1 MRPTVLDG
9 LQGCQVDEIMVDAGH
24 LTTVQE
30 PRSVCDLIE
39 KWARKN
45 PSHTAILCEEGR
57 RVSYRDLDDAA
68 SRIAWLLQQKGVRPG
83 DLIPVLATR
92 SPEMIASF
100 LGILKAG
107 ACYVPIDIEAWSE
120 DRIESTLRR
129 VSARVVVDLGGRSG
143 TLPDCDLVS
152 CHEVEAAFWP
162 AAAGQESGR
171 ESGRELPQSQIRPED
186 LAYIIFTSGTTS
198 TPKGVMIPHRALL
211 NYVQQ
216 GDEEAPFNAN
226 ATPEDIT
233 LLIFSPGF
241 DACTGLVFSTLC
253 NGAQVMIPS
262 SADFLGCVTRV
273 TILTATPSVL
283 AAIQDPQTCPKLRT
297 IVLGGEA
304 PPPWLIRKWWAPGTT
319 VSLSPFPFTSSHA
332 REEIMT
338 LNRPQHI
345 QRVRTHRD
353 NHLLLNRESIS

>member
-1 MRPTVLDG
+1 METIRPTVPNG
-9 LQGCQVDEIMVDAGH
+9 LREHQLYENMVSTKHIAIMEEH
-24 LTTVQE
+24 K
-30 PRSVCDLIE
+30 SVCDLIDQL
-39 KWARKN
+39 AREIPN
-45 PSHTAILCEEGR
+45 HTAILCEGGK
-57 RVSYRDLDDAA
+57 RVSYRDLEIAA
-68 SRIAWLLQQKGVRPG
+68 SRIAWLLQQKNVQPG

-129 VSARVVVDLGGRSG
+129 VSARVVVNLGTSAAI
-143 TLPDCDLVS
+143 DCESVS
-152 CHEVEAAFWP
+152 FHEVEAAFWP
-162 AAAGQESGR
+162 AVGQEPK
-171 ESGRELPQSQIRPED
+171 RELPQSQIQPTD

-198 TPKGVMIPHRALL
+198 TPKGVKIPHRALL

-216 GDEEAPFNAN
+216 GTEEAPFNAN
-226 ATPEDIT
+226 ATPEDTT

-253 NGAQVMIPS
+253 NGAKVMIPS
-262 SADFLGCVTRV
+262 TTDFLTCVPDV

-283 AAIQDPQTCPKLRT
+283 AAIQDPQACPKLRT

-319 VSLSPFPFTSSHA
+319 DLQPPSEEGDADLTQAAIYITRTDLPRQPFA
-332 REEIMT
+332 
-338 LNRPQHI
+338 L
-345 QRVRTHRD
+345 
-353 NHLLLNRESIS
+353 